1 MDEARLQAYVNL
13 IEQLLNCPQGD
24 EPKILQANE
33 ELLDEGLLQVMESY
47 AAWLEE
53 QGNKNNADWLRNW
66 ALSLGEYLNRQ
77 EVNIEEYQKFLQE
90 VLQAEYES
98 KSNVAVVYPI
108 LERHQHLLNDT
119 FAQVLQQWA
128 RNVFSGSN
136 TEEAAAFAG
145 VIQNLCNKFQ
155 QFPRGS
161 RANNLEIAITGYLT
175 LLELYTREAF
185 PVDWATTQNNLGA
198 AYSDRIR
205 GERAENLELAIA
217 ALNLSLEVYTR
228 DAFPEDWARTQNN
241 LGAAY
246 NYRIRGERAENLELA
261 IAALNQ
267 SLEVYTRDAFP
278 EDWATTQNNLGA
290 AYNYR
295 IRGERAENLEL
306 AIAAYNQSL
315 EVYTRDAFPE
325 DWART
330 QNNLGL
336 AYNYRIRGERA
347 ENLELAIAALNL
359 SLEVLTRDAFPYEWA
374 GTQTNLG
381 LAYNYRIRG
390 ERAENLE
397 LAIAALNQSLE
408 VLTREAFPVEW
419 ARTQNN
425 LGIAYLYRIRGERAE
440 NLELAI
446 AALNQ
451 SLEVYTRDA
460 FPEDWARTQTNLG
473 NAYKNHIRGERAE
486 NLKLAIA
493 AYNQSLEVYTREAF
507 PEDWARTQNNLGIA
521 YLDRIRGESA
531 ENLELAIAAFNQ
543 SLEVYTRAAF
553 PYEWATTQINLG
565 IAYSDR
571 IRGERADNLELAIAA
586 FNQSL
591 EVYTRD
597 AFPYEWATTQ
607 NNLGLAY
614 NYRIRGERAE
624 NLELAIAAYNHSL
637 EVRTPITFPI
647 DCLQTGRNLGN
658 AATLKKDWET
668 ARIGYSRAIAA
679 VEQSRQWA
687 KTHHS
692 KGEIQA
698 DAIDVYHK
706 MIEVC
711 LKDNLFD
718 LAFTTVES
726 NKSRYLV
733 ELLDSIN
740 VPIPEN
746 TTDSQRP
753 LYDEYM
759 KLRRQLDISGLEF
772 KETKEDKEHLSRDR
786 LRLQELLNQIQIF
799 DPDFTLTQRVE
810 PIKLKTIQSILDE
823 NTVIWEW
830 YISSDRFY
838 TFIITHNSID
848 VVVSNRDELDILR
861 NWAKDYL
868 TDYRQKGWE
877 SNLPEKLG
885 KLEDT
890 LLLPQ
895 VLAKTPHDCNH
906 LILIPHQYLHLIPIH
921 AISPLQQRFTD
932 GIQYIPSCQLLHRLH
947 QKSFNRESPSRLR
960 YFFGLQN
967 PTEDLTY
974 SDVEVETI
982 QQKFNPNIFIL
993 KGKEAT
999 KNKFIHPDT
1008 IKNLRESSFVHF
1020 ACHGG
1025 YNFKSPLE
1033 SALLL
1038 AGSIETEQTAI
1049 NREEET
1055 SILTLRDGNRGNTKE
1070 GLTLRDIFEKINLS
1084 QCYLVAL
1091 SACET
1096 GITGFSKEID
1106 EYIGLGSGFLYA
1118 GSLHVINSLWS
1129 VGDFPTALLMIHFYQ
1144 LLLDESHSLSV
1155 CQALQK
1161 TQQWM
1166 QTATR
1171 QDIINW
1177 VKTLNISNEKLIKDI
1192 ATCLRR
1198 DYPNPP
1204 FNHPIYW
1211 AAFCSLGNIS

>member
-1 MDEARLQAYVNL
+1 MDEARLQAYFNL

-24 EPKILQANE
+24 ESNILQANE
-33 ELLDEGLLQVMESY
+33 ELLDRELLQVMANY

-53 QGNKNNADWLRNW
+53 QGNKNAADWLRNW
-66 ALSLGEYLNRQ
+66 ALSLEEYLNRQ
-77 EVNIEEYQKFLQE
+77 EVNIEEYQDFLLE
-90 VLQAEYES
+90 VLQAEYKNS
-98 KSNVAVVYPI
+98 DPAVVYPI
-108 LERHQHLLNDT
+108 LERHQHLLNNT
-119 FAQVLQQWA
+119 FAQLLQQWA
-128 RNVFSGSN
+128 RNVFSKNN
-136 TEEAAAFAG
+136 TEEAAAIAG
-145 VIQNLCNKFQ
+145 VIQNLCIDIQ

-161 RANNLEIAITGYLT
+161 RANNLEIAITGYDT
-175 LLELYTREAF
+175 LLKLYTREAF
-185 PVDWATTQNNLGA
+185 PEDWAGTQNNLGA
-198 AYSDRIR
+198 AYRERIRGERAENLELALAAYHQSLEVYTREAFPVEWAGTQNNLGIAYRNRIRGERAENLELALAAYHQSLEVSTREAFPVEWAGTQNNLGIAYGERIRGERAENLELALAAYHQSLKVYTPQAFPVEWAGTQNNLGIAYGERIR

-217 ALNLSLEVYTR
+217 AYNQSLEVYTPQ
-228 DAFPEDWARTQNN
+228 AFPVEWARAQNN
-241 LGAAY
+241 LGNAY
-246 NYRIRGERAENLELA
+246 SSRIRGERAENLELA
-261 IAALNQ
+261 IAAYNQ
-267 SLEVYTRDAFP
+267 SLEVYTPQAFP
-278 EDWATTQNNLGA
+278 VEWATTQNNLGN
-290 AYNYR
+290 AYSSR

-315 EVYTRDAFPE
+315 EVYTREAFPV

-330 QNNLGL
+330 QNNLGI
-336 AYNYRIRGERA
+336 AYGDRIRGERA
-347 ENLELAIAALNL
+347 ENLELAIAAFNQ
-359 SLEVLTRDAFPYEWA
+359 SLEVRTRDAFPVEWA
-374 GTQTNLG
+374 MPQNNLG
-381 LAYNYRIRG
+381 IAYRNRIRG

-397 LAIAALNQSLE
+397 LAIAAYNQSLE
-408 VLTREAFPVEW
+408 VYTREAFPVDW
-419 ARTQNN
+419 ALIQNN
-425 LGIAYLYRIRGERAE
+425 LGSAYSDRIRGERAE
-440 NLELAI
+440 NLE
-446 AALNQ
+446 
-451 SLEVYTRDA
+451 
-460 FPEDWARTQTNLG
+460 
-473 NAYKNHIRGERAE
+473 
-486 NLKLAIA
+486 LAIA

-521 YLDRIRGESA
+521 Y
-531 ENLELAIAAFNQ
+531 
-543 SLEVYTRAAF
+543 
-553 PYEWATTQINLG
+553 
-565 IAYSDR
+565 
-571 IRGERADNLELAIAA
+571 
-586 FNQSL
+586 
-591 EVYTRD
+591 RD
-597 AFPYEWATTQ
+597 
-607 NNLGLAY
+607 
-614 NYRIRGERAE
+614 RIRGERAE
-624 NLELAIAAYNHSL
+624 NLELAIAAYNQSL
-637 EVRTPITFPI
+637 EVKTPIAFPI
-647 DCLQTGRNLGN
+647 DCLQTGRNLGDV
-658 AATLKKDWET
+658 ATLSEDWET

-711 LKDNLFD
+711 LKDNLLD

-733 ELLDSIN
+733 ELLDFIN
-740 VPIPEN
+740 VTIPEN
-746 TTDSQRP
+746 ITDDQRQ
-753 LYDEYM
+753 LYDDYIG
-759 KLRRQLDISGLEF
+759 LRRQLDISGLEF
-772 KETKEDKEHLSRDR
+772 RETKEGKEQLSRDH
-786 LRLQELLNQIQIF
+786 LRLDELLNNIQTF

-810 PIKLKTIQSILDE
+810 PITLKTIQSILDE

-848 VVVSNRDELDILR
+848 VVVSNSDELETLID
-861 NWAKDYL
+861 WAKDYL

-877 SNLPEKLG
+877 NNLPEKLA
-885 KLEDT
+885 KLGDT

-895 VLAKTPHDCNH
+895 VLAKTPHECKH
-906 LILIPHQYLHLIPIH
+906 LILIPHQYLHLFPIH
-921 AISPLQQRFTD
+921 AISTLQQRFTD

-947 QKSFNRESPSRLR
+947 QKSFNREYPSHLR

-967 PTEDLTY
+967 PTEDLAY

-1008 IKNLRESSFVHF
+1008 INRLKESSFVHF

-1055 SILTLRDGNRGNTKE
+1055 STITLRDGSRGNTKE

-1129 VGDFPTALLMIHFYQ
+1129 VGDFPTALLMIRFYQ
-1144 LLLDESHSLSV
+1144 LLLDETNSLTV
-1155 CQALQK
+1155 CQALQT

-1177 VKTLNISNEKLIKDI
+1177 VQTLNFSNEKLIENI
-1192 ATCLRR
+1192 SISLRR

-1211 AAFCSLGNIS
+1211 AAFCSLGNVS